1 SSLSLFFCSVL
12 SLWIVGG
19 ITVSIARHQQH
30 TSHPM
35 SSAQQ
40 SSGKASGGQLEERV
54 DLSAEAS
61 AKIAQARDLVS
72 SSSAALQD
80 ALAILAALEKR
91 CRLGN
96 DTPSLVKV
104 CEASLELCR
113 ESNDHEALLATL
125 RTLSTRRS
133 QKTKAIAALV
143 HKCLPWVVDVDADGF
158 TPLPPPPAVSM
169 GGESARDAL
178 VEELRSITDGKMYL
192 EAERARLTRTVA
204 ILREAR
210 GDASGAADVLQ
221 EVHVETYGSLSKREK
236 VEFILE
242 QMRLTLL
249 KRDYVRAHIVS
260 NKVKRSVLDEEGM
273 AELKVKFYALLADYY
288 RHEREAF
295 ELAKCYHAIY
305 STPAVQEDERRWR
318 EALTNSVVFLCLS
331 EYSNEVKDM
340 MERVNLDPRLDKIP
354 ECRETITAYLRDEII
369 HYPLAHQAALESAPA
384 FVVDDDD
391 CGRIDDDGSSP
402 ASLSS
407 SREHWRE
414 TFHSRIVQHNLRVAS
429 LYYRRVRTSRLAQLL
444 SLDVAATERHI
455 SQMVSNGT
463 LYAKIDRPKDVVRF
477 MKKRCE
483 EEVLSDWAADIEK
496 LLGLV
501 EETTYLIHKER
512 MVQSH

>member
-1 SSLSLFFCSVL
+1 
-12 SLWIVGG
+12 
-19 ITVSIARHQQH
+19 
-30 TSHPM
+30 M
-35 SSAQQ
+35 SAQQ

-54 DLSAEAS
+54 DLSAETS
-61 AKIAQARDLVS
+61 IKIAQARDLVSSSSSSSSSSLSPS

-96 DTPSLVKV
+96 DTPSLVRV

-113 ESNDHEALLATL
+113 ESNDPEALLATL

-158 TPLPPPPAVSM
+158 TPLPLPP
-169 GGESARDAL
+169 GGDDDDAAAAAASRDAL

-204 ILREAR
+204 IIREAR

-260 NKVKRSVLDEEGM
+260 NKVKRAVLDEGGM
-273 AELKVKFYALLADYY
+273 AELKVKFYGLLTDYY

-305 STPAVQEDERRWR
+305 ATPAVQDGEDGRWR
-318 EALTNSVVFLCLS
+318 EALTNAVVFLCLS

-354 ECRETITAYLRDEII
+354 ECRETISAYLRDEII
-369 HYPLAHQAALESAPA
+369 HYPLAHQAALESVPA
-384 FVVDDDD
+384 FA
-391 CGRIDDDGSSP
+391 DDDGGGGTDEGGSP
-402 ASLSS
+402 ASSPPSSSSSS
-407 SREHWRE
+407 SRKHWHE
-414 TFHSRIVQHNLRVAS
+414 TFHTRIVEHNLRVAS
-429 LYYRRVRTSRLAQLL
+429 LYYRRVRTSRLAHLL
-444 SLDVAATERHI
+444 SLDVDATERHI
-455 SQMVSNGT
+455 SQMVSAGT

-483 EEVLSDWAADIEK
+483 EEVLSDWASDIGK

>member
-1 SSLSLFFCSVL
+1 MS
-12 SLWIVGG
+12 
-19 ITVSIARHQQH
+19 
-30 TSHPM
+30 

-54 DLSAEAS
+54 DLSAETS
-61 AKIAQARDLVS
+61 IKIAQARDLVS
-72 SSSAALQD
+72 SSPSSPSAALQD

-96 DTPSLVKV
+96 DTPSLVRV

-113 ESNDHEALLATL
+113 ESNDPEALLATL

-158 TPLPPPPAVSM
+158 TPLPPTTA
-169 GGESARDAL
+169 GGEVARDSL
-178 VEELRSITDGKMYL
+178 VEELRGITDGKMYL

-204 ILREAR
+204 IIREAR
-210 GDASGAADVLQ
+210 GDAPGAADVLQ

-236 VEFILE
+236 IEFILE

-260 NKVKRSVLDEEGM
+260 NKVKRAVLDEEGM
-273 AELKVKFYALLADYY
+273 AELKVKFYGLLTDYY

-305 STPAVQEDERRWR
+305 ATPAVQEEDGLWR
-318 EALTNSVVFLCLS
+318 EALTNVVVFLCLS

-354 ECRETITAYLRDEII
+354 ECRETISAYLRDEII
-369 HYPLAHQAALESAPA
+369 HYPLAHQAALESVPA
-384 FVVDDDD
+384 FVDDA
-391 CGRIDDDGSSP
+391 GGGIDDDGSP
-402 ASLSS
+402 ASSSSSSSS
-407 SREHWRE
+407 SREHWHE
-414 TFHSRIVQHNLRVAS
+414 TFHTRIVQHNLRVAS

-444 SLDVAATERHI
+444 SLDVDATERHI
-455 SQMVSNGT
+455 SQMVSSGT
-463 LYAKIDRPKDVVRF
+463 LYAKIDRPKDIVRF
-477 MKKRCE
+477 MRKRCE
-483 EEVLSDWAADIEK
+483 EEVLSDWAADISK
-496 LLGLV
+496 LLGMV

>member
-1 SSLSLFFCSVL
+1 
-12 SLWIVGG
+12 
-19 ITVSIARHQQH
+19 
-30 TSHPM
+30 M
-35 SSAQQ
+35 SAQQ

-54 DLSAEAS
+54 DLSAETS
-61 AKIAQARDLVS
+61 IKIAQARDLVSSSSSSSSSSLSPS

-96 DTPSLVKV
+96 DTPSLVRV

-113 ESNDHEALLATL
+113 ESNDPEALLATL
-125 RTLSTRRS
+125 RMLSTRRS

-158 TPLPPPPAVSM
+158 TPLPLPP
-169 GGESARDAL
+169 GGDDDDAAAAAASRDAL

-204 ILREAR
+204 IIREAR

-260 NKVKRSVLDEEGM
+260 NKVKRAVLDEGGM
-273 AELKVKFYALLADYY
+273 AELKVKFYGLLTDYY

-305 STPAVQEDERRWR
+305 ATPAVQDGEDGRWR
-318 EALTNSVVFLCLS
+318 EALTNAVVFLCLS

-354 ECRETITAYLRDEII
+354 ECRETISAYLRDEII
-369 HYPLAHQAALESAPA
+369 HYPLAHQAALESVPA
-384 FVVDDDD
+384 FA
-391 CGRIDDDGSSP
+391 DDDGGGGTDEGGSP
-402 ASLSS
+402 ASSPPSSSSSS
-407 SREHWRE
+407 SRKHWHE
-414 TFHSRIVQHNLRVAS
+414 TFHTRIVEHNLRVAS
-429 LYYRRVRTSRLAQLL
+429 LYYRRVRTSRLAHLL
-444 SLDVAATERHI
+444 SLDVDATERHI
-455 SQMVSNGT
+455 SQMVSAGT

-483 EEVLSDWAADIEK
+483 EEVLSDWASDIGK